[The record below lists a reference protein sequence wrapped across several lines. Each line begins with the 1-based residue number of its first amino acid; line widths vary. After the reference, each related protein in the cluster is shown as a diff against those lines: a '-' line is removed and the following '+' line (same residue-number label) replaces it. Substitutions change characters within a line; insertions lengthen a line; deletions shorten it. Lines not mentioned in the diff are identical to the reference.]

1 MSLHELILVPSREV
15 AIASGVTPKCF
26 VVMIVGGV
34 IEYFVMDL
42 VVGAMC
48 AISVTTLLGSVMLVT
63 MYLCN
68 GVNTL
73 WICAHL

>member
-1 MSLHELILVPSREV
+1 
-15 AIASGVTPKCF
+15 
-26 VVMIVGGV
+26 MIVGGV

-48 AISVTTLLGSVMLVT
+48 AISVTTLLGSDMLET
-63 MYLCN
+63 MYTCN

-73 WICAHL
+73 WICTHL